1 MVWPVGDDGRV
12 CLVTGAGRGIGSAVA
27 RRLSERGHRVALCAR
42 SGDQLTAVAETLP
55 GESLVLPVDLLADGA
70 VDRLFSSVDDAW
82 GPVEILVANAGAGSS
97 APIPRI
103 TDADWQ
109 RMLDLNLT
117 TPFRCI
123 RRALPAMTTAGWGR
137 IVVLA
142 SVAAKR
148 GEPYIAAY
156 TAAKH
161 GVLGL
166 VRAAAAETAR
176 TGVTVNAVCPSY
188 VDTPMTDGSVET
200 IVARTGRTPDEA
212 RAILAAKQPIGRLV
226 TVEEVADAVE
236 FCVANPAVTGQG
248 INVDGGAVQ
257 S

>member
-1 MVWPVGDDGRV
+1 V

-42 SGDQLTAVAETLP
+42 NGDQLKAVADVLP
-55 GESLVLPVDLLADGA
+55 GESLVLPVDLLAEGA
-70 VDRLFSSVDDAW
+70 VDRLFASVEDAW

-103 TDADWQ
+103 SDAEWQ
-109 RMLDLNLT
+109 HMLDLNLT
-117 TPFRCI
+117 TPFRCV
-123 RRALPAMTTAGWGR
+123 RRALPAMTQAGWGR

-148 GEPYIAAY
+148 GEPYLAAY
-156 TAAKH
+156 TASKH

-166 VRAAAAETAR
+166 VRSAAAETAR
-176 TGVTVNAVCPSY
+176 TGVTVNAVCPGF
-188 VDTPMTDGSVET
+188 VDTPLTDRSVET
-200 IVARTGRTPDEA
+200 IVAKTGRGTEEA
-212 RAILAAKQPIGRLV
+212 RGILAAKQPIGRLI
-226 TVEEVADAVE
+226 TVDEVADAVE
-236 FCVANPAVTGQG
+236 FCVGNAAVSGQG
-248 INVDGGAVQ
+248 IDVDGGAVQ

>member
-1 MVWPVGDDGRV
+1 V

-42 SGDQLTAVAETLP
+42 NSDQLKAVADALP
-55 GESLVLPVDLLADGA
+55 GESLVVPVDLLAEGA
-70 VDRLFSSVDDAW
+70 VDRLFASVEDAW

-103 TDADWQ
+103 TDAEWQ
-109 RMLDLNLT
+109 HMIDLNLT
-117 TPFRCI
+117 TPFRCV
-123 RRALPAMTTAGWGR
+123 RRALPAMTQAGWGR

-148 GEPYIAAY
+148 GEPYLAAY

-166 VRAAAAETAR
+166 VRSAAAETAG
-176 TGVTVNAVCPSY
+176 TGVTVNAVCPGF
-188 VDTPMTDGSVET
+188 VDTPLTDRSVET
-200 IVARTGRTPDEA
+200 IVAKTGRSPEEA
-212 RAILAAKQPIGRLV
+212 RGILAAKQPIGRLI
-226 TVEEVADAVE
+226 TADEVADAVE
-236 FCVANPAVTGQG
+236 FCVGNAAVTGQG
-248 INVDGGAVQ
+248 IDVDGGAVQ